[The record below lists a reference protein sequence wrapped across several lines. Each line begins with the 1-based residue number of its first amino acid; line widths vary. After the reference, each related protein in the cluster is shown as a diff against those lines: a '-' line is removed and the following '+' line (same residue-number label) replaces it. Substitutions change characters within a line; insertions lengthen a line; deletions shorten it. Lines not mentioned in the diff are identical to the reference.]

1 MTFFNELLA
10 VAERGESAYLV
21 TLVGVPE
28 GGNAALGQMLVLFPG
43 ERLRGELVDA
53 TFTQKVLE
61 EIQGQQWEKPKLLTI
76 SYQQQEYQVFWHCL
90 AGKMRAVILG
100 GGHIS
105 QPLALFL
112 TLLDFEVTVIDDRP
126 EFANRQRFPKAEHII
141 CEGFTKALEQTTFD
155 DSTAVII
162 VTRGHRY
169 DLDCLR
175 SIAGQRAGYMGM
187 IGSFRRVK
195 AVLQLLKE
203 EGVSTE
209 WLNALKTP
217 IGLDLGAQSPA
228 EIALSIAAEI
238 VAQFKGGNFLPLSS
252 QRGNLNG

>member
-1 MTFFNELLA
+1 MTLFKRLLA
-10 VAERGESAYLV
+10 ATERGEAVQMV

-28 GGNAALGQMLVLFPG
+28 DNASSLGQMLLLFPDG
-43 ERLRGELVDA
+43 RVEGALLNA
-53 TFTQKVLE
+53 AFTEKVLE
-61 EIQGQQWEKPKLLTI
+61 IQQRQWERPKVLSITHD
-76 SYQQQEYQVFWHCL
+76 QQEYRVFWNSL
-90 AGKMRAVILG
+90 VNKMRAVILG

-112 TLLDFEVTVIDDRP
+112 SQLDYEVTVIDDRP
-126 EFANRQRFPKAEHII
+126 EFANRQRFPKADRII
-141 CEGFTKALEQTTFD
+141 CEDFDKALEHITFD
-155 DSTAVII
+155 DNTAVII

-169 DLDCLR
+169 DLACLR
-175 SIAGQRAGYMGM
+175 SIAGKKAGYIGM

-203 EGVSTE
+203 EGVSTQ

-228 EIALSIAAEI
+228 EIALSIVAEM
-238 VAQFKGGNFLPLSS
+238 VAQFKGGRYLPLSILGGR
-252 QRGNLNG
+252 QNG

>member
-1 MTFFNELLA
+1 MTLFNGLLA
-10 VAERGESAYLV
+10 VAERGESAYLI
-21 TLVGVPE
+21 TLVGVP
-28 GGNAALGQMLVLFPG
+28 GDGNAALGQMLVLFP
-43 ERLRGELVDA
+43 EDRIEGELVDA

-61 EIQGQQWEKPKLLTI
+61 EIKGRQWEKPKLLTI
-76 SYQQQEYQVFWHCL
+76 SYQQQEYQVFWNCL

-126 EFANRQRFPKAEHII
+126 EFANRQRFPKADHII
-141 CEGFTKALEQTTFD
+141 CEDFTKALEQTTFD

-175 SIAGQRAGYMGM
+175 SIADQRAGYMGM

-217 IGLDLGAQSPA
+217 IGLDLGSQSPA